1 VNLFGESRRLYLPFR
16 GLATFAALVLALKYS
31 KDLGVLNRSY
41 LAMIMTSSILCLTV
55 FTSGSTLTLR
65 THKLSGLNS
74 QLSSSFGS
82 LVLLQGVC
90 GIFFYN
96 VSLLAF
102 STFKEEIPYQLLI
115 FSNVYFIFS
124 FAHLVTLEILL
135 ANDQFKLAGKCEA
148 TTVFLQILFYLLGSY
163 VTHLSIASRLL
174 LVFSFSY
181 LAIILFVV
189 VNKNLHV
196 KRFKPI
202 KSPAAFF
209 RLTKHNNSL
218 GTVLGITDR
227 ADRIL
232 IAWFLPTLN
241 LGQYSAM
248 SSMISFTRFM
258 PDAMSK
264 ILVSGRISKQSQ
276 KFVNKV
282 SLFIAFI
289 LLAIAFVPVSQW
301 VINYWL
307 GAEWLLPG
315 YVSLLFIFQE
325 LGRGTFQILQ
335 NHEIKH
341 GQAKVSHRASIILLS
356 FSMIGSSLLVLVIKL
371 PGIPLGFTIAY
382 LVAIFY
388 IRRNKVE

>member
-1 VNLFGESRRLYLPFR
+1 
-16 GLATFAALVLALKYS
+16 
-31 KDLGVLNRSY
+31 
-41 LAMIMTSSILCLTV
+41 
-55 FTSGSTLTLR
+55 
-65 THKLSGLNS
+65 
-74 QLSSSFGS
+74 
-82 LVLLQGVC
+82 
-90 GIFFYN
+90 
-96 VSLLAF
+96 
-102 STFKEEIPYQLLI
+102 
-115 FSNVYFIFS
+115 
-124 FAHLVTLEILL
+124 
-135 ANDQFKLAGKCEA
+135 
-148 TTVFLQILFYLLGSY
+148 
-163 VTHLSIASRLL
+163 
-174 LVFSFSY
+174 
-181 LAIILFVV
+181 

-202 KSPAAFF
+202 TSPAAFF

-248 SSMISFTRFM
+248 SSMVSFTRFI

-276 KFVNKV
+276 RFVNKV
-282 SLFIAFI
+282 SLSIAFI

-341 GQAKVSHRASIILLS
+341 GQAKVSHRASIILLC

-371 PGIPLGFTIAY
+371 PGIPFGFTIAY

-388 IRRNKVE
+388 IKRNKLE